1 MISFPPEIYQH
12 QSSEDFNPAIR
23 LFGRRFSDDQQTMDM
38 LAEFLLV
45 CVSKKKIYKDPF
57 DSRFP
62 DEATL
67 RDWRTKSAGLS
78 YFPKARLNLKLFA
91 FLESSRLD
99 TRHRSH
105 RQHAEQLWKD
115 LADGL
120 DLDTPAEK
128 TAFLRTLSALFL
140 GFWGNG
146 ASRTWC
152 TQTFL
157 PFCRELLCGEEI
169 WNATKARAVDP
180 ADWSEV
186 LDNFSDFFDAT
197 KHIVFARSGESL
209 YLQICNALTQT
220 EDEVAKEIVAAR
232 PGLSLTA
239 DEANPVVL
247 RARLSEALDS
257 FFDATPKGLSDI
269 IRFIDMSTDD
279 ETQKKSDFSGERP
292 KSISCGWIPQKSW
305 TEGYLFAVELNRILA
320 AHIGIIDKLELLEI
334 ECTLQVL
341 RTLASQTYRETLT
354 PGGSPDGAD
363 YRILLCDTGSKKR
376 KLKSFSEQSLSEIS
390 REIQQ
395 VVRRPDLLKKV
406 QEHFKDEP
414 NPERKIRL
422 AYTDADKY
430 GYKLFRKLAKSIG
443 LVVPPRGGAMKF
455 TLNEKILRCLVLS
468 LVPGRR
474 MTLDTFKA
482 QMQTHHGFVFDLKGL
497 ADSRNW
503 SKRIDELTSEESG
516 DAWLERMLEASG
528 MLVRLSDAC
537 SLVRNP
543 FTPEEERTT
552 R

>member
-1 MISFPPEIYQH
+1 MISFPPDIYKQE
-12 QSSEDFNPAIR
+12 SAGDSNPAIR
-23 LFGRRFSDDQQTMDM
+23 LFGRRFSDDQQTMDT
-38 LAEFLLV
+38 LAEFLLL
-45 CVSKKKIYKDPF
+45 CSSDKMIYRDRKRF
-57 DSRFP
+57 SSIFP

-67 RDWRTKSAGLS
+67 RDWRTQSAGLT

-105 RQHAEQLWKD
+105 RNHAERLWKD
-115 LADGL
+115 LSDGI
-120 DLDTPAEK
+120 DLDTPVKK
-128 TAFLRTLSALFL
+128 TNFLKTLSALFL
-140 GFWGNG
+140 GFWGSG

-152 TQTFL
+152 SQTFL

-169 WNATKARAVDP
+169 WNATKARSLDP
-180 ADWSEV
+180 ADWEDV
-186 LDNFSDFFDAT
+186 LANFADYFDST
-197 KHIVFARSGESL
+197 KHIVLARSGESL

-220 EDEVAKEIVAAR
+220 KEEVANEIATR
-232 PGLSLTA
+232 PGISLSAVETTPFVLKDRLTKG
-239 DEANPVVL
+239 
-247 RARLSEALDS
+247 LSA
-257 FFDATPKGLSDI
+257 FFDATPKDLADI
-269 IRFIDMSTDD
+269 IRFIDTSTDE
-279 ETQKKSDFSGERP
+279 ETGNKSDFSGGKQ
-292 KSISCGWIPQKSW
+292 KSISCGWIPLKSW
-305 TEGYLFAVELNRILA
+305 TEGYLFAVELNRILSA
-320 AHIGIIDKLELLEI
+320 NIGIIDKLELLEV
-334 ECTLQVL
+334 ECALQVL

-354 PGGSPDGAD
+354 PGGAPDGSD
-363 YRILLCDTGSKKR
+363 YRILLCDTGDRKR
-376 KLKSFSEQSLSEIS
+376 KFKSFSGQSLSEIS

-406 QEHFKDEP
+406 EEHFKDDP
-414 NPERKIRL
+414 NPEKKAHQ

-430 GYKLFRKLAKSIG
+430 GYKLFRKLGKSIG
-443 LVVPPRGGAMKF
+443 LIVPPRGGSMKF

-482 QMQTHHGFVFDLKGL
+482 QMKAHHGFVFDLKGL

-503 SKRIDELTSEESG
+503 SGRIEELAGEESG

-543 FTPEEERTT
+543 FAPEERNAQ
-552 R
+552 

>member
-1 MISFPPEIYQH
+1 MISFPPEIYKP

-23 LFGRRFSDDQQTMDM
+23 LFGRRFSEDQQTMDM

-45 CVSKKKIYKDPF
+45 CVSDKKIYQQPF
-57 DSRFP
+57 TTAFP

-99 TRHRSH
+99 TRDASH
-105 RQHAEQLWKD
+105 RKHAERLWHD
-115 LADGL
+115 LAKGV
-120 DLDTPAEK
+120 DLETAAEK
-128 TAFLRTLSALFL
+128 TSFLKTLSALFL

-169 WNATKARAVDP
+169 WNATKARSVKP
-180 ADWSEV
+180 ADWDEV
-186 LDNFSDFFDAT
+186 LDHFSELFDSS
-197 KHIVFARSGESL
+197 KHRFLARSGESL

-220 EDEVAKEIVAAR
+220 EQEVTDAIASR
-232 PGLSLTA
+232 PGISLSK
-239 DEANPVVL
+239 DELVPKKLKDN
-247 RARLSEALDS
+247 LSKALAS
-257 FFDATPKGLSDI
+257 FFDSTPDGLSDI
-269 IRFIDMSTDD
+269 IRFVDTSTDT
-279 ETQKKSDFSGERP
+279 ETQNVSDYPGGEPRNVT
-292 KSISCGWIPQKSW
+292 CGWIPKLSW
-305 TEGYLFAVELNRILA
+305 TEGYLFAVELNRILSA
-320 AHIGIIDKLELLEI
+320 NIGIIDKLEMLEV
-334 ECTLQVL
+334 ECALQVL

-354 PGGSPDGAD
+354 PGGAADGSD
-363 YRILLCDTGSKKR
+363 YRILLCDTASRKR
-376 KLKSFSEQSLSEIS
+376 KLKAFSEQSLSEIT

-395 VVRRPDLLKKV
+395 VVRKPELMEKV
-406 QEHFKDEP
+406 QEHFAGDP
-414 NPERKIRL
+414 NPEKKIRS

-430 GYKLFRKLAKSIG
+430 GYKLFRKLAKSVGI
-443 LVVPPRGGAMKF
+443 VVPPRGNGMKF

-468 LVPGRR
+468 LVPVRR

-482 QMQTHHGFVFDLKGL
+482 QMRAHHGFVLDLKGL
-497 ADSRNW
+497 CDSRNW
-503 SKRIDELTSEESG
+503 AGRVGELAGEETG

-543 FTPEEERTT
+543 FAAEERTA

>member
-1 MISFPPEIYQH
+1 MISFPPEIYQP

-23 LFGRRFSDDQQTMDM
+23 LFGRRFSEDQQTMDM

-45 CVSKKKIYKDPF
+45 CASDKKIYSDKF
-57 DSRFP
+57 SAAFP
-62 DEATL
+62 DEATF

-105 RQHAEQLWKD
+105 RKHAERLWKD
-115 LADGL
+115 LSDGL
-120 DLDTPAEK
+120 DLDSEAEK
-128 TAFLRTLSALFL
+128 NAFLKTLSALFL

-146 ASRTWC
+146 ANRTWC

-157 PFCRELLCGEEI
+157 PFSRELLCGEEI
-169 WNATKARAVDP
+169 WNATKARSIDP
-180 ADWSEV
+180 ADWDEV
-186 LDNFSDFFDAT
+186 LDKFSILFDSS
-197 KHIVFARSGESL
+197 KHRFLARSGESL

-220 EDEVAKEIVAAR
+220 KDEVAKGI
-232 PGLSLTA
+232 LSRSGISLSKI
-239 DEANPVVL
+239 EANPAL
-247 RARLSEALDS
+247 LLNDLARALVS

-269 IRFIDMSTDD
+269 IRFIDTSTDVD
-279 ETQKKSDFSGERP
+279 TQQASDYPNGDSR
-292 KSISCGWIPQKSW
+292 SVLCGWVPQRSW
-305 TEGYLFAVELNRILA
+305 TEGYLFAVELNRILSA
-320 AHIGIIDKLELLEI
+320 NIGVVDKLELLEV

-354 PGGSPDGAD
+354 SGGSPDGAD

-376 KLKSFSEQSLSEIS
+376 KLKSFSEQSLSEIC

-395 VVRRPDLLKKV
+395 VVRRPDLQEKVKDHFKSEPNSEKKV
-406 QEHFKDEP
+406 H
-414 NPERKIRL
+414 L
-422 AYTDADKY
+422 AYADADKY
-430 GYKLFRKLAKSIG
+430 GYKLYRKLGKSIG
-443 LVVPPRGGAMKF
+443 LIVPPRGGAMKF

-474 MTLDTFKA
+474 MTIETFKA
-482 QMQTHHGFVFDLKGL
+482 QVRAHHGFVFSIRDL

-503 SKRIDELTSEESG
+503 SGRIDELVNEESG

-543 FTPEEERTT
+543 FAPEERTVQ
-552 R
+552 

>member
-1 MISFPPEIYQH
+1 MISFPPEIYQP

-23 LFGRRFSDDQQTMDM
+23 LFGRRFSEDQQTMDM

-45 CVSKKKIYKDPF
+45 CASDKKIYKDPF
-57 DSRFP
+57 SAFFP
-62 DEATL
+62 DEETL

-105 RQHAEQLWKD
+105 RNHAEQLWKK
-115 LADGL
+115 LSDGL
-120 DLDTPAEK
+120 DLDTPSEK
-128 TAFLRTLSALFL
+128 NAFLKTLSALFL

-152 TQTFL
+152 AQTFL

-169 WNATKARAVDP
+169 WNVTKARSVDP
-180 ADWSEV
+180 ADWDEV
-186 LDNFSDFFDAT
+186 LDNFSTLFDSS
-197 KHIVFARSGESL
+197 KHRFLARSGESL

-220 EDEVAKEIVAAR
+220 KEEVVEEILSR
-232 PGLSLTA
+232 PGISLST
-239 DEANPVVL
+239 
-247 RARLSEALDS
+247 SEATPSLLKENLTEALAS
-257 FFDATPKGLSDI
+257 FFDATPKALSDI
-269 IRFIDMSTDD
+269 IRFVDMSTDV
-279 ETQKKSDFSGERP
+279 ETQQASDFPSGEPRNV
-292 KSISCGWIPQKSW
+292 SCGWIPQKSW
-305 TEGYLFAVELNRILA
+305 TEGYLFAVEMKRLLSAN
-320 AHIGIIDKLELLEI
+320 IGIIDKLELLEV

-341 RTLASQTYRETLT
+341 RSLASQTYRETLT
-354 PGGSPDGAD
+354 TGGSPDGSD

-376 KLKSFSEQSLSEIS
+376 KLKAYSEQSLSEIS

-395 VVRRPDLLKKV
+395 VVRRPDMLEKV
-406 QEHFKDEP
+406 TSHFMDEP
-414 NPERKIRL
+414 NPDKKIHQ
-422 AYTDADKY
+422 AYADADKY
-430 GYKLFRKLAKSIG
+430 AYKLFRKLGKSIG
-443 LVVPPRGGAMKF
+443 LIVPPRGGTMKF
-455 TLNEKILRCLVLS
+455 TLNERILRCMVIS

-474 MTLDTFKA
+474 MTLETFKA
-482 QMQTHHGFVFDLKGL
+482 QMKAHHGFVFDIKGL

-503 SKRIDELTSEESG
+503 AGRIDELAGEESG

-543 FTPEEERTT
+543 FAPEERTV

>member
-1 MISFPPEIYQH
+1 MISFPPEIYQP

-23 LFGRRFSDDQQTMDM
+23 LFGRRFSEDQQTMDM

-45 CVSKKKIYKDPF
+45 CASDKKIYTEPF
-57 DSRFP
+57 STAFP

-78 YFPKARLNLKLFA
+78 YFPKARLNLKIFA

-105 RQHAEQLWKD
+105 RKHAEQLWKD
-115 LADGL
+115 LSNGL
-120 DLDTPAEK
+120 DLDTSAEK
-128 TAFLRTLSALFL
+128 ISFLKTLSALFL

-169 WNATKARAVDP
+169 WNATAARSVDP
-180 ADWSEV
+180 SDWDEV
-186 LDNFSDFFDAT
+186 LDNFSTLFDSS
-197 KHIVFARSGESL
+197 KHRFLARSGESL

-220 EDEVAKEIVAAR
+220 KDEVVEEVMSR
-232 PGLSLTA
+232 PGIALSN
-239 DEANPVVL
+239 DEATPLCLKDNL
-247 RARLSEALDS
+247 TKALAS
-257 FFDATPKGLSDI
+257 FFDAPPKALSDI
-269 IRFIDMSTDD
+269 IRFVDTST
-279 ETQKKSDFSGERP
+279 ETDTQRASDFPSGEPRNVM
-292 KSISCGWIPQKSW
+292 CGWIPQKSW
-305 TEGYLFAVELNRILA
+305 TEGYLFAVELNRLLSA
-320 AHIGIIDKLELLEI
+320 NIGIIDKLELLEI

-354 PGGSPDGAD
+354 SGGSPDGSD

-395 VVRRPDLLKKV
+395 VVRRPDLMEKV
-406 QEHFKDEP
+406 KNHFKDDST
-414 NPERKIRL
+414 PEKKVHQ

-430 GYKLFRKLAKSIG
+430 AYKLFRKLGKSIG
-443 LVVPPRGGAMKF
+443 LIVPPRGGAMKF

-474 MTLDTFKA
+474 MTLETFKA
-482 QMQTHHGFVFDLKGL
+482 QMKAHHGFVFDLKGL

-503 SKRIDELTSEESG
+503 SGRIDELAGEESG
-516 DAWLERMLEASG
+516 EGWLERMLDASG

-543 FTPEEERTT
+543 FAPEERTA

>member
-1 MISFPPEIYQH
+1 MISFPPEIYKP

-23 LFGRRFSDDQQTMDM
+23 LFGRRFSEDQQTMDM

-45 CVSKKKIYKDPF
+45 CVSDKKIYEQPF
-57 DSRFP
+57 TTAFP

-99 TRHRSH
+99 TRDASH
-105 RQHAEQLWKD
+105 RKHAERLWHD
-115 LADGL
+115 LAEGV
-120 DLDTPAEK
+120 DLESAAEK
-128 TAFLRTLSALFL
+128 TSFLKTLSALFL

-169 WNATKARAVDP
+169 WNATKARSIKP
-180 ADWSEV
+180 ADWDEV
-186 LDNFSDFFDAT
+186 LNRFSELFDSS
-197 KHIVFARSGESL
+197 KHRFLARSGESL

-220 EDEVAKEIVAAR
+220 DQEVTEAIASR
-232 PGLSLTA
+232 PGISLLKDELVPMTLKDNLSKSLT
-239 DEANPVVL
+239 
-247 RARLSEALDS
+247 S
-257 FFDATPKGLSDI
+257 FFDSTPPGLSDI
-269 IRFIDMSTDD
+269 IRFVDTSTDM
-279 ETQKKSDFSGERP
+279 ETQTVSDYPGGEPRNV
-292 KSISCGWIPQKSW
+292 SCGWIPKHSW
-305 TEGYLFAVELNRILA
+305 TEGYLFAVELNRILSA
-320 AHIGIIDKLELLEI
+320 NIGIIDKLEMLEV

-354 PGGSPDGAD
+354 PGGSADGSD
-363 YRILLCDTGSKKR
+363 YRVLLCDTGSRKR
-376 KLKSFSEQSLSEIS
+376 KLKAFSEQSLSEIT

-395 VVRRPDLLKKV
+395 VVRKPDLQEKV
-406 QEHFKDEP
+406 REHFANDP
-414 NPERKIRL
+414 NPDKKFKS

-430 GYKLFRKLAKSIG
+430 SYKLYRKLGKSIG
-443 LVVPPRGGAMKF
+443 LVVPPRGNGMKF

-468 LVPGRR
+468 LVPVRR

-482 QMQTHHGFVFDLKGL
+482 QMKAHHGFVFDLKGL
-497 ADSRNW
+497 CDSRNW
-503 SKRIDELTSEESG
+503 AGRSGELAGEESG

-543 FTPEEERTT
+543 FAAEERNA

>member
-1 MISFPPEIYQH
+1 MISFPPEIYQP

-23 LFGRRFSDDQQTMDM
+23 LFGRRFSEDQQTMDM

-45 CVSKKKIYKDPF
+45 CASDKKIYTEPF
-57 DSRFP
+57 STAFP

-78 YFPKARLNLKLFA
+78 YFPKARLNLKIFA

-105 RQHAEQLWKD
+105 RKHAEQLWKD
-115 LADGL
+115 LSNGL
-120 DLDTPAEK
+120 DLDTSAEK
-128 TAFLRTLSALFL
+128 ISFLKTLSALFL

-169 WNATKARAVDP
+169 WNATAARSVDP
-180 ADWSEV
+180 SGWDEV
-186 LDNFSDFFDAT
+186 LDNFSTLFDSS
-197 KHIVFARSGESL
+197 KHRFLARSGESL

-220 EDEVAKEIVAAR
+220 KDEVAEEVMSR
-232 PGLSLTA
+232 PGIALSK
-239 DEANPVVL
+239 DEATPLCLKDNL
-247 RARLSEALDS
+247 TTALAS
-257 FFDATPKGLSDI
+257 FFDATPKALSDI
-269 IRFIDMSTDD
+269 IRFVDTST
-279 ETQKKSDFSGERP
+279 ETDTQRASDFPSGEPRNVM
-292 KSISCGWIPQKSW
+292 CGWIPQKSW
-305 TEGYLFAVELNRILA
+305 TEGYLFAVELNRLLSA
-320 AHIGIIDKLELLEI
+320 NIGIIDKLELLEI

-354 PGGSPDGAD
+354 SGGSPDGSD

-395 VVRRPDLLKKV
+395 VVRRPDLMEKVKDHFRDDLNPEKKV
-406 QEHFKDEP
+406 HQ
-414 NPERKIRL
+414 

-430 GYKLFRKLAKSIG
+430 AYKLFRKLGKSIG
-443 LVVPPRGGAMKF
+443 LIVPPRGGAMKF

-474 MTLDTFKA
+474 MTLETFKA
-482 QMQTHHGFVFDLKGL
+482 QMKAHHGFVFDLKGL

-503 SKRIDELTSEESG
+503 SGRIDELAGEESG
-516 DAWLERMLEASG
+516 EGWLERMLDASG

-543 FTPEEERTT
+543 FAPEERTA

>member
-1 MISFPPEIYQH
+1 MISFPPAIYQP

-23 LFGRRFSDDQQTMDM
+23 LFGRRFSEDQQTMDM

-45 CVSKKKIYKDPF
+45 CASDKKIYKQLF
-57 DSRFP
+57 STAFP
-62 DEATL
+62 DEVTL
-67 RDWRTKSAGLS
+67 QDWRTKSAGLS

-105 RQHAEQLWKD
+105 RKHAERLWND
-115 LADGL
+115 LSDGI

-128 TAFLRTLSALFL
+128 RSFLKTLSALFL

-169 WNATKARAVDP
+169 WNATKARSVDP
-180 ADWSEV
+180 ADWDEV
-186 LDNFSDFFDAT
+186 LDNFPDLFDSS
-197 KHIVFARSGESL
+197 KHRFLARSGESL

-220 EDEVAKEIVAAR
+220 KEEVENEIATR
-232 PGLSLTA
+232 PGISLSSEEITPFALKDRLTKA
-239 DEANPVVL
+239 
-247 RARLSEALDS
+247 LSA
-257 FFDATPKGLSDI
+257 FFDATPKDLADI
-269 IRFIDMSTDD
+269 VRFVDTSTDE
-279 ETQKKSDFSGERP
+279 ETQKASDFPGGDPRSV
-292 KSISCGWIPQKSW
+292 SCGWIPQKSW

-320 AHIGIIDKLELLEI
+320 ANIGMIDKLELLEV
-334 ECTLQVL
+334 ECALQVL

-354 PGGSPDGAD
+354 SGGSPDGSD
-363 YRILLCDTGSKKR
+363 YRILFCDTGSKKR
-376 KLKSFSEQSLSEIS
+376 KLKSFSGQSLSEIC

-395 VVRRPDLLKKV
+395 VVRRPDLLEKV
-406 QEHFKDEP
+406 KEHFKDDP
-414 NPERKIRL
+414 NPEKRFQH
-422 AYTDADKY
+422 AYIDADKY
-430 GYKLFRKLAKSIG
+430 GYKLFRKLGKSIG
-443 LVVPPRGGAMKF
+443 LIVPPRGGSMKF

-482 QMQTHHGFVFDLKGL
+482 QIKAHHGFVFDLKGL

-503 SKRIDELTSEESG
+503 SGRIEELAGEESG

-543 FTPEEERTT
+543 FAPEERNAQ
-552 R
+552 

>member
-1 MISFPPEIYQH
+1 MISFPPAIYQP

-23 LFGRRFSDDQQTMDM
+23 LFGRRFSEDQQTMDM

-45 CVSKKKIYKDPF
+45 CASDKKIYNQPF
-57 DSRFP
+57 STAFP
-62 DEATL
+62 DEVTL
-67 RDWRTKSAGLS
+67 RAWRTKSAGLS

-99 TRHRSH
+99 TRHSSH
-105 RQHAEQLWKD
+105 RNHAERLWND
-115 LADGL
+115 LSDGI
-120 DLDTPAEK
+120 DLDTAAEK
-128 TAFLRTLSALFL
+128 RTFLKTLSALFL

-169 WNATKARAVDP
+169 WNATKARSVDP
-180 ADWSEV
+180 ADWDEV
-186 LDNFSDFFDAT
+186 LDNFSVLFDSS
-197 KHIVFARSGESL
+197 KHRFLARSGESL

-220 EDEVAKEIVAAR
+220 EEEVANEIATR
-232 PGLSLTA
+232 PGISLSAEETTPFALKDHLTKS
-239 DEANPVVL
+239 
-247 RARLSEALDS
+247 LSA
-257 FFDATPKGLSDI
+257 FFDATPKEFADI
-269 IRFIDMSTDD
+269 VRFVDTSTDE
-279 ETQKKSDFSGERP
+279 ETQKASDFPGGDPRSV
-292 KSISCGWIPQKSW
+292 SCGWIPQKSW
-305 TEGYLFAVELNRILA
+305 TEGYLFTVELNRLLSA
-320 AHIGIIDKLELLEI
+320 NIGIIDKLELLEV
-334 ECTLQVL
+334 ECALQVL

-354 PGGSPDGAD
+354 PGGSPDGSD
-363 YRILLCDTGSKKR
+363 YRILLCDTGDKKR
-376 KLKSFSEQSLSEIS
+376 KLKSFSGQSLLEIC

-406 QEHFKDEP
+406 EEHFKDDP
-414 NPERKIRL
+414 NPEKKAHQ

-430 GYKLFRKLAKSIG
+430 GYKLFRKLGKSIG
-443 LVVPPRGGAMKF
+443 LIVPPRGGSMKF

-482 QMQTHHGFVFDLKGL
+482 QMKAHHGFVFDLKGL

-503 SKRIDELTSEESG
+503 SGRIEELAGEESG

-543 FTPEEERTT
+543 FAPEERNAQ
-552 R
+552 

>member
-1 MISFPPEIYQH
+1 MISFPSEIYQP
-12 QSSEDFNPAIR
+12 QSSEDSNPAIR
-23 LFGRRFSDDQQTMDM
+23 LFGRRFSEDQQTMDM

-45 CVSKKKIYKDPF
+45 CASGKQLYNDQFSTVLPND
-57 DSRFP
+57 
-62 DEATL
+62 ATL
-67 RDWRTKSAGLS
+67 RDWRTKPAGLS

-105 RQHAEQLWKD
+105 RKHAERLWKD

-120 DLDTPAEK
+120 DLDTPTEK
-128 TAFLRTLSALFL
+128 SAFLKTLSALFL

-152 TQTFL
+152 AQTFL

-169 WNATKARAVDP
+169 WNTTEARSVDP
-180 ADWSEV
+180 TDWGEV
-186 LDNFSDFFDAT
+186 LENFSTLFDSS
-197 KHIVFARSGESL
+197 KHRFLARSGESL

-220 EDEVAKEIVAAR
+220 KEEVESGIGSR
-232 PGLSLTA
+232 PGVDLTA

-247 RARLSEALDS
+247 RDGLSKAIDA
-257 FFDATPKGLSDI
+257 FFDATPKGLADV
-269 IRFIDMSTDD
+269 IRFIDTSTDE
-279 ETQKKSDFSGERP
+279 ETQRASDFPGGDPRSV
-292 KSISCGWIPQKSW
+292 SCGWIPQKSW

-320 AHIGIIDKLELLEI
+320 ANIGIIDKLELLEV
-334 ECTLQVL
+334 ECALQVL
-341 RTLASQTYRETLT
+341 RTLASQTYRETT
-354 PGGSPDGAD
+354 TAGGPSDGSD
-363 YRILLCDTGSKKR
+363 YRILLCDTASGER

-395 VVRRPDLLKKV
+395 VVRRPDLLEKV
-406 QEHFKDEP
+406 REAAASEQ
-414 NPERKIRL
+414 NPEKKFRSI
-422 AYTDADKY
+422 YGEADKY
-430 GYKLFRKLAKSIG
+430 GFKLFRKLGKSIG
-443 LVVPPRGGAMKF
+443 LIVPPRGGAMKF

-482 QMQTHHGFVFDLKGL
+482 RMKAHHGFVLDLKGL

-503 SKRIDELTSEESG
+503 SGRIDELAGEESG

-543 FTPEEERTT
+543 FAPEERTAQ
-552 R
+552 

>member
-1 MISFPPEIYQH
+1 MISFPPDIYQA
-12 QSSEDFNPAIR
+12 QNIDDFNPAIR
-23 LFGRRFSDDQQTMDM
+23 LFGRRFADDQQTMDM

-45 CVSKKKIYKDPF
+45 CASDKKIYSQPF
-57 DSRFP
+57 SSAFP
-62 DEATL
+62 DEETL

-99 TRHRSH
+99 TRHNSH
-105 RQHAEQLWKD
+105 RKHAEQLWKD
-115 LADGL
+115 LAAGL
-120 DLDTPAEK
+120 DLDTQAEK
-128 TAFLRTLSALFL
+128 TSFLKTLSALFL

-157 PFCRELLCGEEI
+157 PFSRELLCCEEI
-169 WNATKARAVDP
+169 WNATKARSINP
-180 ADWSEV
+180 ADWDEV
-186 LDNFSDFFDAT
+186 LDHFSELFDST
-197 KHIVFARSGESL
+197 KHIFFARSGESL

-220 EDEVAKEIVAAR
+220 EEEVAVEVASR
-232 PGLSLTA
+232 PGISLSQEESAPSVLKSRLTQSL
-239 DEANPVVL
+239 E
-247 RARLSEALDS
+247 S
-257 FFDATPKGLSDI
+257 FFDATPAGLSDI
-269 IRFIDMSTDD
+269 IRFVDTSTDGN
-279 ETQKKSDFSGERP
+279 TAKVSDFPGGKPR
-292 KSISCGWIPQKSW
+292 SISCGWIPRKSW
-305 TEGYLFAVELNRILA
+305 TEGYLFAVELSRILA
-320 AHIGIIDKLELLEI
+320 ANIGIIDKLELLEV

-341 RTLASQTYRETLT
+341 RTLASQTYRESLT
-354 PGGSPDGAD
+354 PGGSPDGSD
-363 YRILLCDTGSKKR
+363 YRILLCDTGSRKR
-376 KLKSFSEQSLSEIS
+376 KLKAFSEQSLAEIT

-395 VVRRPDLLKKV
+395 VVRKPELLEKV
-406 QEHFKDEP
+406 REHFAGDP
-414 NPERKIRL
+414 NPDKKFKS

-430 GYKLFRKLAKSIG
+430 GYKLYRKLGKSIG
-443 LVVPPRGGAMKF
+443 LIVPPRGMGMKF

-468 LVPGRR
+468 LVPGKR

-482 QMQTHHGFVFDLKGL
+482 QMKAHHGFVFDLKGL

-503 SKRIDELTSEESG
+503 TGRNDELAGEESG

-543 FTPEEERTT
+543 FAAEERTA

>member
-1 MISFPPEIYQH
+1 MISFPSEIYQP
-12 QSSEDFNPAIR
+12 QSSEDSNPAIR
-23 LFGRRFSDDQQTMDM
+23 LFGRRFSEDQQTMDM

-45 CVSKKKIYKDPF
+45 CASGKQLYNDQFSTV
-57 DSRFP
+57 FP
-62 DEATL
+62 NDATL
-67 RDWRTKSAGLS
+67 RDWRTKPAGLS

-105 RQHAEQLWKD
+105 RKHAERLWKD

-128 TAFLRTLSALFL
+128 SAFLKTLSALFL

-152 TQTFL
+152 AQTFL

-169 WNATKARAVDP
+169 WNTTEARSVDP
-180 ADWSEV
+180 TDWGEV
-186 LDNFSDFFDAT
+186 LENFSTLFDSS
-197 KHIVFARSGESL
+197 KHRFLARSGESL

-220 EDEVAKEIVAAR
+220 KEEVESGIGSR
-232 PGLSLTA
+232 PGVDLTA

-247 RARLSEALDS
+247 RDGLSKAIDA
-257 FFDATPKGLSDI
+257 FFDATPKGLADV
-269 IRFIDMSTDD
+269 IRFIDTSTDE
-279 ETQKKSDFSGERP
+279 ETQRASDFPGGDPRSV
-292 KSISCGWIPQKSW
+292 SCGWIPQKSW

-320 AHIGIIDKLELLEI
+320 ANIGIIDKLELLEV
-334 ECTLQVL
+334 ECALQVL
-341 RTLASQTYRETLT
+341 RTLASQTYRETT
-354 PGGSPDGAD
+354 TAGGPSDGSD
-363 YRILLCDTGSKKR
+363 YRILLCDTASGER

-395 VVRRPDLLKKV
+395 VVRRPDLLEKV
-406 QEHFKDEP
+406 REAAAGSPTRFRSIYGE
-414 NPERKIRL
+414 
-422 AYTDADKY
+422 ADKY
-430 GYKLFRKLAKSIG
+430 GFKLFRKLGKSIG
-443 LVVPPRGGAMKF
+443 LIVPPRGGAMKF

-482 QMQTHHGFVFDLKGL
+482 RMKAHHGFVFDLKGL

-503 SKRIDELTSEESG
+503 SGRIDELAGEESG

-543 FTPEEERTT
+543 FAPEERTAQ
-552 R
+552 